1 MTDATDYELRAEC
14 EAFLYREAE
23 LLDDGRLHEWHD
35 LLTEDI
41 DYRIPRRVTRE
52 RGAEAAEFSQEGYL
66 YREDIG
72 TLETRV
78 NRYDREYAWA
88 ENPPTRT
95 RRIVGNVRVTAVDD
109 DELSVKSNLLF
120 YRSEKDETEHDLLAC
135 EREDVL
141 RRTDE
146 GLRLA
151 ERVVYLDHAVLPTKN
166 LSFFL

>member
-1 MTDATDYELRAEC
+1 MTDTNYELRAEC
-14 EAFLYREAE
+14 ERFLYREAE

-35 LLTEDI
+35 RLTDDI
-41 DYRIPRRVTRE
+41 DYRVPRRVTRE
-52 RGAEAAEFSQEGYL
+52 RGAEVAEFSQEGFL

-109 DELSVKSNLLF
+109 DEVSVKSNLLL

-141 RRTDE
+141 RRTDD
-146 GLRLA
+146 GLKLA
-151 ERVVYLDHAVLPTKN
+151 ERVVDLDHAVLPTKN